1 MLSVEDHAAYR
12 SEARDGEIDQG
23 SEFEIN
29 LRRKIMS
36 FKILLPKKEAKNTR
50 KAEKKSISIA
60 LNELQDIEEDWRRAR
75 LFFRTKI

>member
-23 SEFEIN
+23 SEFETN
-29 LRRKIMS
+29 LRRKIIS
-36 FKILLPKKEAKNTR
+36 FKILLPKKEAKNTT